1 MTIRKALTLLALPA
15 LLIGGEAA
23 ARSPAAYQGP
33 HASAAGSA
41 TITAVRS
48 PPARGPRTGCPP
60 FACGAESN
68 GPALTGV
75 RAPTGTA
82 MQPRPRPN
90 PIVCLLNPSACK
102 LATNGPAL
110 TGARATT
117 VVAMRMPGQR
127 PPVQV
132 GGSCPPFAC
141 GTSSNG
147 PALTG
152 VRAGSGAAP
161 VGAVRL
167 RPQGQPGAT
176 GRWCTRVTDWWTIC
190 W

>member
-23 ARSPAAYQGP
+23 ARSPAAFQLDQ
-33 HASAAGSA
+33 ASAAKPA
-41 TITAVRS
+41 TIAAVPLPS
-48 PPARGPRTGCPP
+48 ARGPRTGCPP

-68 GPALTGV
+68 GPALTGT
-75 RAPTGTA
+75 RAPSGTA

-117 VVAMRMPGQR
+117 VVAIRLPGQR

-132 GGSCPPFAC
+132 GGNCPPFAC
-141 GTSSNG
+141 GADGNG

-161 VGAVRL
+161 VGAVRP
-167 RPQGQPGAT
+167 RTQGQPST
-176 GRWCTRVTDWWTIC
+176 IGRWCTRVTDWWTIC